1 MNEDPFFPQL
11 SNPFRKCQST
21 RVLHQTN
28 STTLNM
34 LVEGLAFY
42 AAATGSLAAI
52 NILKSW
58 IQELRQLH
66 REVAAAQETLNELVL
81 SCAVS

>member
-1 MNEDPFFPQL
+1 
-11 SNPFRKCQST
+11 
-21 RVLHQTN
+21 
-28 STTLNM
+28 M

-58 IQELRQLH
+58 IRELRQLH